1 MRANQIMTS
10 PVVTISPEASIVL
23 AANAMLD
30 HHVSGLP
37 VVDGQDRLVGII
49 SEGDFIRRAEL
60 GTQHKRGRWLRMLL
74 GPGTCADDFV
84 HEHGRRV
91 SEVMTHHP
99 HTITEDT
106 SVETIVRMMEKH
118 HVKRL
123 PVMRGDRLVGIV
135 TRKNLLRAVAQ
146 LARET
151 PDPSAADDKIRD
163 RIVAEIERNDWRP
176 FGLSVVVRDGVVHL
190 NGVITEESSRQAVI
204 VVAENVCGVKEVHD
218 HLCWVDTMSG
228 FYLNS
233 PEDDRS
239 AKKTA

>member
-1 MRANQIMTS
+1 MRASQIMTS
-10 PVVTISPEASIVL
+10 PVVTISPEASIVE

-37 VVDGQDRLVGII
+37 VVDGDDRLVGII

-74 GPGTCADDFV
+74 GPSTCADDFV

-91 SEVMTHHP
+91 GEVMTHHP

-106 SVETIVRMMEKH
+106 SVETIVRTMEKH

-123 PVMRGDRLVGIV
+123 PVMQGDRLVGIV

-146 LARET
+146 LAREI
-151 PDPSAADDKIRD
+151 PDSTAADDKIRD
-163 RIVAEIERNDWRP
+163 RIIAEIERNDWRP

-204 VVAENVCGVKEVHD
+204 VVAENICGVKEVHD

-239 AKKTA
+239 ATKTT

>member
-1 MRANQIMTS
+1 MRASQIMTS
-10 PVVTISPEASIVL
+10 QVVTISPQASIIE
-23 AANAMLD
+23 AANAMID

-37 VVDGQDRLVGII
+37 VVDGDGRLVGII

-84 HEHGRRV
+84 HEHGRKV
-91 SEVMTHHP
+91 GEVMTHHP
-99 HTITEDT
+99 QTIAEDT
-106 SVETIVRMMEKH
+106 PVETIVRTMEKH

-123 PVMRGDRLVGIV
+123 PVMRGDKLVGIV
-135 TRKNLLRAVAQ
+135 TRKNLLRAVAE

-151 PDPSAADDKIRD
+151 PDPTTADDKIRD
-163 RIVAEIERNDWRP
+163 RIIAEIERNDWRP
-176 FGLSVVVRDGVVHL
+176 FGLSVVMRDGVVHL
-190 NGVITEESSRQAVI
+190 NGVITEESSRKAVI

-239 AKKTA
+239 AKKTS

>member
-1 MRANQIMTS
+1 MRADQIMTS
-10 PVVTISPEASIVL
+10 QVVTIGPEASIVD
-23 AANAMLD
+23 AANAMLQ

-37 VVDGQDRLVGII
+37 VVDPDGRLIGII

-60 GTQHKRGRWLRMLL
+60 GTQRKRSRWLRLLL
-74 GPGTCADDFV
+74 GPSSCADDFV
-84 HEHGRRV
+84 HEHGRKV
-91 SEVMTHHP
+91 GEVMTHHP

-106 SVETIVRMMEKH
+106 SVETIVRTMEKH

-123 PVMRGDRLVGIV
+123 PVMQGDRLVGIV
-135 TRKNLLRAVAQ
+135 TRKNLLRAVAELCRQ
-146 LARET
+146 T

-163 RIVAEIERNDWRP
+163 RIIAEIERNDWRP
-176 FGLSVVVRDGVVHL
+176 FGLSVVVRNGVVHL

-239 AKKTA
+239 ANKTI